1 MCMHVCLFTEASRG
15 YQVFWSWSYIDGYY
29 PPSVIAKNQGWVFC
43 KSRYREL
50 NLRLLQEQPVLISTG
65 PPLSYPFFS
74 SSSRSVSPGKCHGC
88 FGCLSISLWNS
99 SDPNWWVHRRLPFYL
114 SVLRFFLSVL
124 HAALFPVPFKS
135 LPSAQLV
142 LNPSFSSFCPSS
154 HKAFVNIYCTP
165 EHIFFPDCFEF
176 SVALSH
182 VIWNFYF
189 PDNSPKGRVMC
200 FEYRHAWM
208 NNRDTFW
215 EMPHWVVP
223 SPSWGHHKANSET
236 QMVRVSYST
245 RLSMKSREAVK
256 LRLREAAA
264 GVAAHCCTVK
274 VYGFWY
280 VEGRYSEITIKV

>member
-1 MCMHVCLFTEASRG
+1 MATTHPVWLLRTKVGASARAG
-15 YQVFWSWSYIDGYY
+15 TRNWTC
-29 PPSVIAKNQGWVFC
+29 VFC
-43 KSRYREL
+43 KNSQCSYLLDHLSRTL
-50 NLRLLQEQPVLISTG
+50 SLVHLLEVFPLVNVTG
-65 PPLSYPFFS
+65 ALDAFLFHCETLLTLTDGYTEDY
-74 SSSRSVSPGKCHGC
+74 
-88 FGCLSISLWNS
+88 LSIFLFFVS
-99 SDPNWWVHRRLPFYL
+99 FY
-114 SVLRFFLSVL
+114 LSVL